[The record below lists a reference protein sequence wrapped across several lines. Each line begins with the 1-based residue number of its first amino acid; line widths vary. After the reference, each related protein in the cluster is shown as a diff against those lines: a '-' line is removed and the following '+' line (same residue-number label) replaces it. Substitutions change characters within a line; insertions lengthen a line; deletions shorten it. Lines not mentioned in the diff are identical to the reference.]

1 MDLSLAQIAF
11 LIIIAI
17 GCFGMS
23 LWIYIDGLKFRLT
36 NAQID
41 RDMWKNLY
49 NLERDLRLKL
59 DEMRKS

>member
-1 MDLSLAQIAF
+1 MDFSPTQIA
-11 LIIIAI
+11 LMVIIAL

-36 NAQID
+36 NAQLD
-41 RDMWKNLY
+41 RDMWKKLY
-49 NLERDLRLKL
+49 NLERDLRLQL

>member
-1 MDLSLAQIAF
+1 MDFNVAQVML
-11 LIIIAI
+11 LIVTLG
-17 GCFGMS
+17 GCLILP

-49 NLERDLRLKL
+49 NLERDLRLQL